1 MGKIFFKNKNGRR
14 SQPYTI
20 EDFKI
25 KGNLYTDD
33 LIWFDGLN
41 NWTKASNIEE
51 LKNYAIVRP
60 PLTNTEKNLRSLKTA
75 INPTILCYIIIS
87 IVVGIS
93 GALLEKN
100 KYENF
105 INSITKTE
113 YTPNNSSNYN
123 DGKIRLTEYSNIKQ
137 SDVYAPK
144 EDGNG
149 YYTRWTI
156 YSTVGNQDN
165 SEQRSYEETYK
176 FLFRPYKTFYEIVNL
191 SNEEINNLHIL
202 LFNFVYSS
210 FITNLIFIPLL
221 FLMFYFIKRKKTL
234 NKTLNIEDKPN
245 NQKEITS
252 NNNKNNSVYFVL
264 ILFAL
269 LIGFSI
275 YKTSKTNTDN
285 SLNTEGFPDEDLT
298 LIDTTAA
305 TVDSTASIE
314 PKEVSVN
321 TNNDIEKLREFNGG
335 YILDKI
341 EEYEYDI
348 NSSKWVLLDKTENYG
363 EFFFDDSYIS
373 FYRPSYGNAWK
384 TSLWKYDT
392 FYEKENSFVLSD
404 GYNQKILI
412 NSNFK
417 TITYLSNFSNN
428 IFTYCYLFY
437 IREKSEYVKP
447 H

>member
-1 MGKIFFKNKNGRR
+1 MGKIFFKNKNGKR

-33 LIWFDGLN
+33 LIWFDGLD

-51 LKNYAIVRP
+51 LKSYAIVRP

-87 IVVGIS
+87 IAVGIS

-113 YTPNNSSNYN
+113 YTPSNSSNYN

-149 YYTRWTI
+149 YYTRWTV
-156 YSTVGNQDN
+156 YSTIGNQDN

-176 FLFRPYKTFYEIVNL
+176 FLFRPYKTFYETVNL

-210 FITNLIFIPLL
+210 FVTNLIFIPLL
-221 FLMFYFIKRKKTL
+221 FLLFYLIKRKTANQNDYTL
-234 NKTLNIEDKPN
+234 G
-245 NQKEITS
+245 QK
-252 NNNKNNSVYFVL
+252 KNYTPIFL
-264 ILFAL
+264 GGII
-269 LIGFSI
+269 LIGIVIFS
-275 YKTSKTNTDN
+275 TSRKKYSNTSIN
-285 SLNTEGFPDEDLT
+285 AAEATISPLPS
-298 LIDTTAA
+298 IDTTATA
-305 TVDSTASIE
+305 AVDSAATIE
-314 PKEVSVN
+314 PNEV
-321 TNNDIEKLREFNGG
+321 TLDKTTEIEKLRKFNGG

-348 NSSKWVLLDKTENYG
+348 NSSKWILLDKTENYG

-373 FYRPSYGNAWK
+373 FYRPSYGNRWK
-384 TSLWKYDT
+384 SSLWKYDA
-392 FYEKENSFVLSD
+392 FYEKENYFMLSD

-412 NSNFK
+412 DSDFK

-428 IFTYCYLFY
+428 IPTYCYLFY
-437 IREKSEYVKP
+437 ILKKSEYVKP